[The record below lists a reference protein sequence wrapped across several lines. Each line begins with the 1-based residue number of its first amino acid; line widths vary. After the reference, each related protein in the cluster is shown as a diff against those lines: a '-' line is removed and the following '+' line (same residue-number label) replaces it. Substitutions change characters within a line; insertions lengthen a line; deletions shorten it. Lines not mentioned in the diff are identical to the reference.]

1 MSPPPAARS
10 VRAART
16 ISQASRRGR
25 GLSRTMRTMNRLAL
39 HACVAVSLFF
49 LLEGEAHACS
59 CAVPEPAAARDAA
72 GIVFEGVLLRHEAA
86 ADGGS
91 AMATFRVE
99 RVWRG
104 EVRATVTVRTPGLQ
118 SMCPPHFEVGQRYI
132 VYADGSP
139 ESASVHQCARYG
151 FGRNLSSERAALG
164 RPTRTFP
171 ER

>member
-1 MSPPPAARS
+1 M
-10 VRAART
+10 
-16 ISQASRRGR
+16 Q
-25 GLSRTMRTMNRLAL
+25 RLAL
-39 HACVAVSLFF
+39 CSCLAVSLFF

-59 CAVPEPAAARDAA
+59 CVVVEPAAARNAA

-86 ADGGS
+86 SDGDS
-91 AMATFRVE
+91 AVATFRVE

-104 EVRATVTVRTPGLQ
+104 EVRATVTVRTPGLL

-139 ESASVHQCARYG
+139 ESASVRQCARYATG
-151 FGRNLSSERAALG
+151 SSLRSERAALG

-171 ER
+171 GRR